1 VSELE
6 GIDRAVCVRE
16 RDRQK
21 TCVLDVG
28 VGVGECGRER
38 ERKSLQKRIVLFSD
52 TKSNQLENNPTV
64 FLLFSGAKKQVKVKK
79 ERKKE

>member
-1 VSELE
+1 
-6 GIDRAVCVRE
+6 
-16 RDRQK
+16 
-21 TCVLDVG
+21 VLDVG